1 MACYEVCLTL
11 LALITCH
18 VSANYE
24 YGRLKSLNSEIAT
37 SPWNKQYEV
46 YESASSEVLPS
57 YSFYKLRKN
66 RSTDRFGSPSEP
78 YPIKK
83 ELIEQKSL
91 KKVPFHS
98 FTNKDSTK
106 YKELTHDSGI
116 AHCQE
121 IKSTEKDELQKSITC
136 YNCKDPKTKS
146 TYQRCLY
153 NHPEERTSANTN
165 VERYLSAPTNF
176 RYRRFSSERNEDNY
190 GRRRNPYRF
199 ADEYFT
205 DATHDIPAAYTN
217 KEEKCDKIVKDSM
230 VCMVC
235 KDTKTNGKYEQCS
248 YVKQPYEKAYSYK
261 KSSSLGK
268 PQEEK
273 EDNGERPES
282 TSYSEVSDSKAV
294 NQPNDRSPSTRES
307 PEYSY
312 PSKDYSEKVN
322 EQEEIQNAPSADCKQ
337 IEKDSKTCTVCKDF
351 KRGGTYEKCTYNYQP
366 SDKLYKYSRSKSFGH
381 PDKTSDSIRDS
392 NKTQTSKNYD
402 YPHSSESTHD
412 YQDKL
417 STHPRRTD
425 RIIQVQEDSNDETD
439 SVSYDHPPDYSS
451 DYSSPDGSSNYQSS
465 SSDDRPESY
474 KGQKTPYSEH
484 SEDISADKC
493 ETVQKDSMT
502 CTVCKDPNTGND
514 FERCSYS
521 YQPNDKL
528 FSYSK
533 SSSFGKPESDKSEQ
547 TSSDGAESA
556 RESYVEH
563 IPKQSYEA
571 STASEANSR
580 DDPEGR
586 KEAVD
591 VGYLDTAKKKA
602 EIEEF
607 MQNFRKEDRSNCK
620 KVMRDKMT
628 CYKCVDEQ
636 GFQKEECAFVTG
648 HEPDGK
654 DQLAFHEVKEF
665 QVDSTSQNR
674 DYEPPSLTSSTKTEA
689 VASHARDFKPS
700 SSTKTKTK
708 VEALEPT
715 ASASGNSYET
725 RLEKPD
731 NDYPDE
737 ASEHT
742 AGETKEA
749 EPYDYTS
756 ETRSKY
762 DKVLKLTLPAY
773 MFTTSE
779 HEAAFDEIVASSHT

>member
-146 TYQRCLY
+146 TYERCLY

-176 RYRRFSSERNEDNY
+176 RYRRF
-190 GRRRNPYRF
+190 
-199 ADEYFT
+199 
-205 DATHDIPAAYTN
+205 
-217 KEEKCDKIVKDSM
+217 KIHK
-230 VCMVC
+230 
-235 KDTKTNGKYEQCS
+235 
-248 YVKQPYEKAYSYK
+248 
-261 KSSSLGK
+261 
-268 PQEEK
+268 
-273 EDNGERPES
+273 
-282 TSYSEVSDSKAV
+282 
-294 NQPNDRSPSTRES
+294 
-307 PEYSY
+307 
-312 PSKDYSEKVN
+312 
-322 EQEEIQNAPSADCKQ
+322 
-337 IEKDSKTCTVCKDF
+337 F
-351 KRGGTYEKCTYNYQP
+351 
-366 SDKLYKYSRSKSFGH
+366 
-381 PDKTSDSIRDS
+381 SI
-392 NKTQTSKNYD
+392 
-402 YPHSSESTHD
+402 
-412 YQDKL
+412 DKL

-439 SVSYDHPPDYSS
+439 SVSYDRPPDYSS
-451 DYSSPDGSSNYQSS
+451 DYSIPDVSSNYQSS
-465 SSDDRPESY
+465 SSNNRPESY
-474 KGQKTPYSEH
+474 KGQETPYSEH

-493 ETVQKDSMT
+493 KTVQKDSMT

-521 YQPNDKL
+521 YQPSDKL

-533 SSSFGKPESDKSEQ
+533 SSSFGKPENNDKSEQ
-547 TSSDGAESA
+547 TSSDEEQSSDGAENA
-556 RESYVEH
+556 KESYEEH
-563 IPKQSYEA
+563 VPKQSYEA
-571 STASEANSR
+571 STASEAKNSR
-580 DDPEGR
+580 DGPEEK

-636 GFQKEECAFVTG
+636 GFQKEECAFVAG
-648 HEPDGK
+648 HEPDK

-665 QVDSTSQNR
+665 QVDSTSQKR
-674 DYEPPSLTSSTKTEA
+674 DYKPSSSTTSSTKTEA

-737 ASEHT
+737 ASHT
-742 AGETKEA
+742 GAETKEA